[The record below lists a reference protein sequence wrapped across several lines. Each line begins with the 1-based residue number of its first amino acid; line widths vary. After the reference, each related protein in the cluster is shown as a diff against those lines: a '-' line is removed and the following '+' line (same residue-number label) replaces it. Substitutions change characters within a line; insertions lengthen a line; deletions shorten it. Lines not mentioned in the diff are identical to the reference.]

1 MKVLKKWNIHSITNL
16 LPSTILDK
24 NIHLIKLKKF
34 FTMLSS
40 LEEKMPNLIPGC
52 STVYLLKKI

>member
-24 NIHLIKLKKF
+24 NNPSNK
-34 FTMLSS
+34 
-40 LEEKMPNLIPGC
+40 
-52 STVYLLKKI
+52 VKKILYDVIFIRRKNA

>member
-24 NIHLIKLKKF
+24 DNPSNKSI

-40 LEEKMPNLIPGC
+40 LEEKMPNLIPNC
-52 STVYLLKKI
+52 STVYL

>member
-24 NIHLIKLKKF
+24 DNPSNKVKKI

-40 LEEKMPNLIPGC
+40 LKEKMPNLIPGC
-52 STVYLLKKI
+52 STVYL